1 MYDEYGYYYE
11 DAVQDLASDML
22 DKIAEE
28 IEYEDGMERTAG
40 IFRRKSPKKPDY
52 VANPEA
58 FLGEMGSGKN
68 DKKGA
73 SAGIRKFIKGVSP
86 QNAVKKFNNL
96 NTPGKFMA
104 VGIPAAGAVGVAGL
118 GIAHANRRRLN
129 ANGQEKAAAYFEE
142 AEIYKEAAEEAYDEA
157 LAMEEAALNLY
168 DYFEGLY

>member
-40 IFRRKSPKKPDY
+40 IKF
-52 VANPEA
+52 
-58 FLGEMGSGKN
+58 FGERGSGKN
-68 DKKGA
+68 NFKGA
-73 SAGIRKFIKGVSP
+73 SAGVGKKVSP
-86 QNAVKKFNNL
+86 ISVAKKVPAFARQHWKGL
-96 NTPGKFMA
+96 TG
-104 VGIPAAGAVGVAGL
+104 AAGMGVAGL
-118 GIAHANRRRLN
+118 GIGHVARKRLN

>member
-40 IFRRKSPKKPDY
+40 IRF
-52 VANPEA
+52 
-58 FLGEMGSGKN
+58 FGERGSGKN

-73 SAGIRKFIKGVSP
+73 SAGIKKFIKGISP
-86 QNAVKKFNNL
+86 QNAVKKFNDL